1 MKTSSAIN
9 EMEDFDLASGEI
21 DNKTDPIYSIKPDF
35 ITQWRLK
42 KERENLCRSIYNRFV
57 EHNEC
62 KRLLKAAKLYRPYIG
77 ENGELNLWTSED
89 LERLAAYVNGTS
101 SWATSATNST
111 SLYGNTG
118 DTETEG
124 PALVL
129 PPFELWQTIAIAV
142 CLAICIIL
150 TVGGNI
156 LVLLA
161 FIVDRNIRQ
170 PSNYFIASLAAT
182 DMLIG
187 TVSMPF
193 YTVYVLMGYW
203 DLGPLLC
210 DLWLS
215 VDYTVCLVSQYTVLL
230 ITIDRYCSVKIAAK
244 YRSWRTKRRVIYM
257 VTITWIIPALL
268 FFISIFGWEHFT
280 GKRDLLPGQ
289 CAVQFLKDPVFNT
302 ALIIGYYWTT
312 LIVLFVLYGGIY
324 KTAYEMQKR
333 SEAKQ
338 RKMQSMVA
346 LSAGAMSGMAGHAA
360 GIGAIEEKI
369 LKTKVELSGGQDKE
383 GGEQQTS
390 TGKRYSGSGQANPL
404 AQATDI
410 INGSLVETKAEEQR
424 RISEGKASNKGGSKN
439 DSGEVEKSERS
450 SSPAFDSDEESS
462 VNQAQQL
469 MQQQKV
475 ANLRKRSSI
484 GLVFGAQAA
493 LLATRSKGMCTP
505 TSKSSEA
512 MALSSSGASSPHPS
526 QKIERTQSKEELS
539 RQTPGLDKMKR
550 TSCATLS
557 QIVET
562 ENQVARPPAS
572 ASPPQS
578 SKLPNDESPLSPVN
592 LAPIVVPHEQV
603 QPSLV
608 HAILPPPEQFQCS
621 SLISDGSE
629 NPSSNSELHLTYD
642 VMANNSELRFMD
654 ESSIAMGSPTYNNG
668 VGGGGITG
676 GASQNSSLRL
686 TQAHTTT
693 TTTTKNK
700 LPSAGSS
707 MHAKQMASSP
717 TLLSQALQKVAA
729 QTTSNTTAT
738 PNYQGDNNNFPNVQS
753 TTTTPSTHPPTTN
766 NIEIEKHLLVSY
778 TGLEDFERVR
788 RESCIDATSLMFPR
802 HNSADAGLLK
812 YSSIMTQSNGNK
824 MGAAT
829 TTTTTAPLGEM
840 SSSFTADKRGQTNN
854 PNNNNNNHCGPT
866 TTTMATTQ
874 KTSSPVTT
882 TAPQKPPPVA
892 TSKSLD
898 KIDERETSDTTQK
911 MASTSGTSSGSGT
924 TATQHPGPPQRQS
937 SSLKLQ
943 KKPHHHQLQHAAS
956 SSSRSSS
963 KRDFMQSI
971 SKHFKSKKATIPLV
985 IGVGRQKSKSENRAR
1000 KAFRTISFIL
1010 GCFVACWTPY
1020 HVLALVE
1027 GFCRNP
1033 PCTNEHLYMFSYF
1046 LCYANSP
1053 MNPFCYALANQQ
1065 FKKTF
1070 TRILKGDWHMT

>member
-1 MKTSSAIN
+1 MSGSGN
-9 EMEDFDLASGEI
+9 SDEDLDLSTLGMP
-21 DNKTDPIYSIKPDF
+21 NKSDPIYSIKPDF

-42 KERENLCRSIYNRFV
+42 KERENLCKSIFNRLV
-57 EHNEC
+57 DYSEC
-62 KRLLKAAKLYRPYIG
+62 KRLLEAAQLYRPFIG
-77 ENGELNLWTSED
+77 DNGELNLWNADD
-89 LERLAAYVNGTS
+89 LDTLRTYANGSTNGTS
-101 SWATSATNST
+101 YEFGST
-111 SLYGNTG
+111 T
-118 DTETEG
+118 TEG

-129 PPFELWQTIAIAV
+129 PPFELWQTILIAL

-244 YRSWRTKRRVIYM
+244 YRSWRTKKRVIYM

-369 LKTKVELSGGQDKE
+369 LKTKVDIGDITDAANDASAFTG
-383 GGEQQTS
+383 TS
-390 TGKRYSGSGQANPL
+390 SNTNNKRMSGSGQANPL
-404 AQATDI
+404 AQADI
-410 INGSLVETKAEEQR
+410 INGVLADVINEQR
-424 RISEGKASNKGGSKN
+424 RISDAADATKNGKRDGA
-439 DSGEVEKSERS
+439 EFEKSERS

-462 VNQAQQL
+462 VNQTQQL
-469 MQQQKV
+469 MNQQKL

-493 LLATRSKGMCTP
+493 LIATRSKGNLTQCTT

-512 MALSSSGASSPHPS
+512 MASAGAISPNPS
-526 QKIERTQSKEELS
+526 NMLMRTQSKEEVGHH
-539 RQTPGLDKMKR
+539 TPVERPKR
-550 TSCATLS
+550 TSCTTLS
-557 QIVET
+557 QISET
-562 ENQVARPPAS
+562 DNVHDNVTAAPTAHKKKK
-572 ASPPQS
+572 
-578 SKLPNDESPLSPVN
+578 SKAKQRTETPLSPVDI
-592 LAPIVVPHEQV
+592 APIEVPQNQV
-603 QPSLV
+603 QQCLV
-608 HAILPPPEQFQCS
+608 QAILPPPEQFQCPS
-621 SLISDGSE
+621 PFSEYSDRPFG
-629 NPSSNSELHLTYD
+629 NSSNSELHMTYEQIINTSD
-642 VMANNSELRFMD
+642 LRYMD
-654 ESSIAMGSPTYNNG
+654 ESSAMLASPTTNGSLSFSLNNPVSSIKSTTQSHPTGTTPPKVNSRTKQNVGSPTFLQNALQLAAQQHKQQEQ
-668 VGGGGITG
+668 VQ
-676 GASQNSSLRL
+676 SQ
-686 TQAHTTT
+686 QKIQTTP
-693 TTTTKNK
+693 KNT
-700 LPSAGSS
+700 
-707 MHAKQMASSP
+707 SP
-717 TLLSQALQKVAA
+717 TSAEVLPI
-729 QTTSNTTAT
+729 TNI
-738 PNYQGDNNNFPNVQS
+738 
-753 TTTTPSTHPPTTN
+753 PPTGIN
-766 NIEIEKHLLVSY
+766 QNDIEIEKHLLISY
-778 TGLEDFERVR
+778 TGMEDFAKVR
-788 RESCIDATSLMFPR
+788 RESCVEAMCLLEVPAETKMIVETALATGIR
-802 HNSADAGLLK
+802 R
-812 YSSIMTQSNGNK
+812 SSSPLETGNNRDTPTT
-824 MGAAT
+824 AAT
-829 TTTTTAPLGEM
+829 PTVVTVI
-840 SSSFTADKRGQTNN
+840 TN
-854 PNNNNNNHCGPT
+854 G
-866 TTTMATTQ
+866 
-874 KTSSPVTT
+874 
-882 TAPQKPPPVA
+882 
-892 TSKSLD
+892 LD
-898 KIDERETSDTTQK
+898 KIEERETSDINNK
-911 MASTSGTSSGSGT
+911 IASTSGTTSSGSTGLHSGVTTGATSTNVAAT
-924 TATQHPGPPQRQS
+924 TAGKQATIKSQQTHTTT
-937 SSLKLQ
+937 
-943 KKPHHHQLQHAAS
+943 
-956 SSSRSSS
+956 SRNSS
-963 KRDFMQSI
+963 KRDFMYSI
-971 SKHFKSKKATIPLV
+971 GKHFKSKSKKAIPLV
-985 IGVGRQKSKSENRAR
+985 IGGGRQKSKSENRAR

-1070 TRILKGDWHMT
+1070 TRILKGDLHMT

>member
-1 MKTSSAIN
+1 MMNSQLGN
-9 EMEDFDLASGEI
+9 GEHEVVEYELDLTELS
-21 DNKTDPIYSIKPDF
+21 NRTDPIYSIKPDF

-42 KERENLCRSIYNRFV
+42 KERENLCKSIYNRFI

-62 KRLLKAAKLYRPYIG
+62 KRLLQAFIG
-77 ENGELNLWTSED
+77 DNDELELWSKQD
-89 LERLAAYVNGTS
+89 IKQLAAYINESTNGTS
-101 SWATSATNST
+101 FESNTSS
-111 SLYGNTG
+111 
-118 DTETEG
+118 EVEG

-360 GIGAIEEKI
+360 GIGVIEEKI
-369 LKTKVELSGGQDKE
+369 LKTKVEMAGGQSSE
-383 GGEQQTS
+383 TAEMV
-390 TGKRYSGSGQANPL
+390 KRYSGSGQANPL
-404 AQATDI
+404 AQAAEI
-410 INGSLVETKAEEQR
+410 INGALVEAVNEQR
-424 RISEGKASNKGGSKN
+424 RISDAKGNKETKP

-462 VNQAQQL
+462 VNQVQQF
-469 MQQQKV
+469 MNQQKL

-493 LLATRSKGMCTP
+493 LIATRSKGLCTP

-512 MALSSSGASSPHPS
+512 MPLSSGANSPHQS
-526 QKIERTQSKEELS
+526 HKLERAQSKEEIS
-539 RQTPGLDKMKR
+539 RQMPAEKSKR

-562 ENQVARPPAS
+562 ERKFSVVADTAKPVD
-572 ASPPQS
+572 
-578 SKLPNDESPLSPVN
+578 NSPLSPVN
-592 LAPIVVPHEQV
+592 LAPIDVPREQV
-603 QPSLV
+603 QQSLV
-608 HAILPPPEQFQCS
+608 QAILPPPEQFQCS
-621 SLISDGSE
+621 ALFSECSD
-629 NPSSNSELHLTYD
+629 NPFGERSSNSELQLTYD
-642 VMANNSELRFMD
+642 LMTNNSEIRYMD
-654 ESSIAMGSPTYNNG
+654 ESSIALPSPTVNDVSQTGSYQLPINQNKQQTSKK
-668 VGGGGITG
+668 IT
-676 GASQNSSLRL
+676 
-686 TQAHTTT
+686 
-693 TTTTKNK
+693 
-700 LPSAGSS
+700 SAGSPLR
-707 MHAKQMASSP
+707 ANQIASSP
-717 TLLSQALQKVAA
+717 TLLSQALQKA
-729 QTTSNTTAT
+729 QQQQQQQQDKSKSSS
-738 PNYQGDNNNFPNVQS
+738 PPPPPPRSNNN
-753 TTTTPSTHPPTTN
+753 N
-766 NIEIEKHLLVSY
+766 NNAP
-778 TGLEDFERVR
+778 GLEDFEKIR
-788 RESCIDATSLMFPR
+788 RESCIDLMILP
-802 HNSADAGLLK
+802 HTTKLIEADAQVRR
-812 YSSIMTQSNGNK
+812 SSSPPTAGSMPSNGAAKQTNTTANK
-824 MGAAT
+824 TETATAT
-829 TTTTTAPLGEM
+829 TNTNTTTHTHTGL
-840 SSSFTADKRGQTNN
+840 
-854 PNNNNNNHCGPT
+854 H
-866 TTTMATTQ
+866 
-874 KTSSPVTT
+874 
-882 TAPQKPPPVA
+882 
-892 TSKSLD
+892 KSLD
-898 KIDERETSDTTQK
+898 KIEERETSDTTNK
-911 MASTSGTSSGSGT
+911 IASTSGTTSSASTGLQNTSTGPETHKTQQQQSGS
-924 TATQHPGPPQRQS
+924 QKS
-937 SSLKLQ
+937 Q
-943 KKPHHHQLQHAAS
+943 KKSGATTTTS
-956 SSSRSSS
+956 SSSNNRSSS
-963 KRDFMQSI
+963 KRAFIHSI
-971 SKHFKSKKATIPLV
+971 GKHFKSKKATIPLV